1 VRRLICLA
9 DPPARTLSSAL
20 ALSQPRPKSAVH
32 RLGLLA
38 AVCVALLAS
47 NFARAAPGNGTTT
60 APPSTAPRASTA
72 PQPEPGGGSKPPAP
86 GATRVLPA
94 SAARKATGPRIA
106 IVDLTLEGDGASPAL
121 GMQLQD
127 GFVLGLVRSGFDV
140 TDFADVSK
148 KLAASPELIGC
159 ESSPCLKRTGDLLQA
174 RYALR
179 VRVLLTGNSYRMTAR
194 LFSTEGAAPAA
205 LPIATLSRNCD
216 VCTVNEARE
225 AMIKLAD
232 GMRLRIEADS
242 AVLTPAAVPPPPP
255 PSYVGPLLALGVGV
269 AAIAVGAA
277 VISSAG
283 DTDKGRAAIGGT
295 LLGAGLTTS
304 AAALFFTL
312 RLPAASTRTAPS
324 ASPTPPATAFHPLG
338 FTF

>member
-1 VRRLICLA
+1 
-9 DPPARTLSSAL
+9 
-20 ALSQPRPKSAVH
+20 
-32 RLGLLA
+32 
-38 AVCVALLAS
+38 
-47 NFARAAPGNGTTT
+47 
-60 APPSTAPRASTA
+60 
-72 PQPEPGGGSKPPAP
+72 
-86 GATRVLPA
+86 
-94 SAARKATGPRIA
+94 
-106 IVDLTLEGDGASPAL
+106 
-121 GMQLQD
+121 MQLQD

-140 TDFADVSK
+140 ADFADVSK

-194 LFSTEGAAPAA
+194 LFSTQGAAPAA

-232 GMRLRIEADS
+232 GMRARIEADG
-242 AVLTPAAVPPPPP
+242 AVLAPPPPPPPPP
-255 PSYVGPLLALGVGV
+255 PSRAGPVLTLCAGV
-269 AAIAVGAA
+269 AAVVAGAA

-283 DTDKGRAAIGGT
+283 ETDKGRAAVGGT

-304 AAALFFTL
+304 ALGLFLSL
-312 RLPAASTRTAPS
+312 RLPAASTRTTPAPT
-324 ASPTPPATAFHPLG
+324 ATPTPTTLPPGILSF
-338 FTF
+338 